1 MGQRKR
7 ELKAEIQELKRI
19 NFQLVNENEF
29 LQDDIKIHKAVHRRV
44 TENDKGRMVVCQ
56 QDIDTIEDLQQYLIN
71 QPFVH
76 DEGEILERSKVLV
89 RKMYDI
95 VDSKNK

>member
-7 ELKAEIQELKRI
+7 ELKAQIQELERI

-44 TENDKGRMVVCQ
+44 TENDKGRM
-56 QDIDTIEDLQQYLIN
+56 
-71 QPFVH
+71 
-76 DEGEILERSKVLV
+76 SK
-89 RKMYDI
+89 RYCYD
-95 VDSKNK
+95 